1 MMIQDDFFRSRLDQ
15 MVDPRNPLVIL
26 SHHLP
31 WEDIERN
38 RPNQP
43 VFSLNSRHTHGKV
56 HFLKF

>member
-1 MMIQDDFFRSRLDQ
+1 MAIELIQEATDAGAREFKACE
-15 MVDPRNPLVIL
+15 IL
-26 SHHLP
+26 GVSTRTLR
-31 WEDIERN
+31 RN